1 MNIAVIVGMALITFL
16 LRFTPLLLTRDFLP
30 KTGKIKMMLDHLPLA
45 VLSALTVPGIFQV
58 DPKAPLIGIAS
69 GAAAVILVLVRKIPL
84 LLVVLGAVTAAVIVK
99 VISLNF

>member
-30 KTGKIKMMLDHLPLA
+30 AGKIKMMLDHLPLA

>member
-45 VLSALTVPGIFQV
+45 VLSALTVPGIF
-58 DPKAPLIGIAS
+58 
-69 GAAAVILVLVRKIPL
+69 R
-84 LLVVLGAVTAAVIVK
+84 
-99 VISLNF
+99 